1 MSKISVKIGFVP
13 SYRKYG
19 PVPEWVKQMRKS
31 ALDAFSKVDALDLV
45 VPQPSPDDVELNPVK
60 GYTPAG
66 CVGDLEEAEVVAEYF
81 MREKVDAVML
91 AAMNFGDE
99 RSSVKIAEKLNVPVL
114 LYATK
119 EPPADEGPSLA
130 RISDS
135 YCGTLSIAAGLHRR
149 QLPFHYAGIFFHEEK
164 EFLDAVNLFVRA
176 IAVTSG
182 LKNAQIGQVGVRPPT
197 FETVGYDEIAMA
209 RKFQQNVVFTEVSD
223 IVMAAKKFAD
233 DDPVI
238 LETFDSIKGEVAEV
252 TVADDWILKAAKLET
267 AFSKF
272 WTDNKLSAMS
282 IQCWPSIMYL
292 YGVSTCALFGRL
304 TGKGMLTA
312 CETDTMGALAMLVN
326 YHASLGETLPHFV
339 DWTIQH
345 RENPNMLLSWH
356 CGNAP
361 VCLAKDPK
369 QTALRSR
376 MDMKGE
382 NPPKSDDYFSAL
394 YQFQLKSGDVTFCRL
409 AEFDGNWKMLI
420 APGKAVPSDEVLAGT
435 WSWVE
440 VNDHQKLYRTLVENG
455 FIHHAS
461 MIHGDQTEVLAL
473 ACKLL
478 DIEPVIVR

>member
-1 MSKISVKIGFVP
+1 LNKIKVKIGFVP

-19 PVPEWVKQMRKS
+19 PTPEWVKNMRKS
-31 ALDAFSKVDALDLV
+31 AINAFGNVDALEIV
-45 VPQPSPDDVELNPVK
+45 VPQPSPDGAELNPFK

-66 CVGDLEEAEVVAEYF
+66 CVGDLKEAEVIAEYF
-81 MREKVDAVML
+81 MREKVDAVIL

-99 RSSVKIAEKLNVPVL
+99 RSSVKIAEKLGVPVL

-119 EPPADEGPSLA
+119 EPAAMDHPSLA
-130 RISDS
+130 RVSDS

-149 QLPFHYAGIFFHEEK
+149 QLAFHYAGIFFHEEDD
-164 EFLDAVNLFVRA
+164 FVDAIKLFVRA
-176 IAVTSG
+176 VAVIKALT
-182 LKNAQIGQVGVRPPT
+182 NAQIGQVGVRPPT

-209 RKFQQNVVFTEVSD
+209 RKFQQNVIFTEVSE
-223 IVMAAKKFAD
+223 IVAAAKQLED

-238 LETFDSIKGEVAEV
+238 RETFDLIKGEVAEV
-252 TVADDWILKAAKLET
+252 TVADDWILKAAKMET
-267 AFSKF
+267 ALSRF
-272 WTDNKLSAMS
+272 WNDNNLSAMS
-282 IQCWPSIMYL
+282 VQCWPSIQHLWGM
-292 YGVSTCALFGRL
+292 STCAIFGRL

-312 CETDTMGALAMLVN
+312 CEVDTMGALAMLVN
-326 YHASLGETLPHFV
+326 YHASLGKMPPHFV

-376 MDMKGE
+376 MDMLGE
-382 NPPKSDDYFSAL
+382 KPGKEGDMMSAL
-394 YQFQLKSGDVTFCRL
+394 YQFQVKSGDVTFCRL
-409 AEFDGNWKMLI
+409 AEFDNHWKMLI
-420 APGKAVPSDEVLAGT
+420 APGRAVPSDEVLAGT
-435 WSWVE
+435 WCWVE

-455 FIHHAS
+455 FVHHAS
-461 MIHGDQTEVLAL
+461 MVHGDQTEILSLV
-473 ACKLL
+473 CKLM